1 MEEVDVK
8 VVPFE
13 KCGSVGPNFYFEG
26 KCSPFHIRRIIS
38 ESLRR
43 SQCLPEQS
51 QGNLAATNPQLTF
64 SFWEKKL
71 FSVFCFFFHVFLE
84 IVVLT
89 VENFLPFSSVFIIK
103 YLDRM
108 LFFPNSLQEWQMRR
122 GRSKVCTD
130 VYFLIW
136 LEQHPGHRGEQ
147 LNLKYRCNTRN
158 GTVDIWINLPT
169 LPTNMKIENSLSLCW

>member
-71 FSVFCFFFHVFLE
+71 FSVFCFFFPCVFRNRCSHSRE
-84 IVVLT
+84 FPSFFQCFHYKI
-89 VENFLPFSSVFIIK
+89 SRQ
-103 YLDRM
+103 DA
-108 LFFPNSLQEWQMRR
+108 LFP
-122 GRSKVCTD
+122 
-130 VYFLIW
+130 
-136 LEQHPGHRGEQ
+136 
-147 LNLKYRCNTRN
+147 
-158 GTVDIWINLPT
+158 
-169 LPTNMKIENSLSLCW
+169 

>member
-1 MEEVDVK
+1 MFSISHQANNKRVFAKKSVSSRVITRQPGSNQSTAHILVLGEK
-8 VVPFE
+8 V
-13 KCGSVGPNFYFEG
+13 
-26 KCSPFHIRRIIS
+26 I
-38 ESLRR
+38 
-43 SQCLPEQS
+43 
-51 QGNLAATNPQLTF
+51 
-64 SFWEKKL
+64 
-71 FSVFCFFFHVFLE
+71 FCVLFFFHVFLE

-89 VENFLPFSSVFIIK
+89 VENFLPVSSVFIIK

-136 LEQHPGHRGEQ
+136 LEQRPGHRGEQ

-169 LPTNMKIENSLSLCW
+169 LPTNMKTENSLSLCW